1 MPDRR
6 VIVIGAGMGGLAA
19 AIDLARQD
27 VAVTLIER
35 HDVVGGR
42 MHQRRVDGVPI
53 DSGPTVITMRW
64 VFEDLFDAA
73 GLDLGR
79 FVDLRA
85 LPVIARHAWS
95 ADERLDLFADHRQSV
110 DAIARFSSPAEA
122 RRFEAFC
129 AEAARVYRTLE
140 GAYIRSQRPSLLSM
154 GADLGLRGLTQLAG
168 LGPFASL
175 WKTLGRHFHDP
186 RLRQLF
192 ARYATYCGGSPW
204 QSPATL
210 MLIAHVEQSGVWAAA
225 GGMQALGE
233 GVAHAART
241 LGVNIRCSESVEE
254 IVVDRSRATG
264 VRLASGETLDAD
276 AVIFN
281 GEAAALQDGLLGK
294 AAQVASPARNAIE
307 PRSLS
312 ALTWAM
318 HARTSGF
325 EPSFHT
331 VFFQDHY
338 DSEFSDIFEH
348 ARLPRRP
355 TVYMCAQ
362 DRSPHAANPGEETSG
377 SKGLERLLLLVNAP
391 ALGRAPTL
399 STEDID
405 ACQRAAFN
413 HLARCGLT
421 LEAAPEHVWRN
432 TPAHFSQRFAG
443 SNGAIYGMAP
453 HGWMSSF
460 RRAASQTAIPG
471 LYLAG
476 GSVHPGAGV
485 PMAALSG
492 RLAAATLMA
501 HLDSTSRSR
510 RVVISGGMS
519 TG

>member
-1 MPDRR
+1 MPERR
-6 VIVIGAGMGGLAA
+6 VIIIGAGMGGLTAA
-19 AIDLARQD
+19 MDLARQG
-27 VAVTLIER
+27 VSVTVLER
-35 HDVVGGR
+35 HSLVGGR
-42 MHQRRVDGVPI
+42 MHQRTVDGVSI

-64 VFEDLFDAA
+64 VFEDLFNAT
-73 GLDLGR
+73 GLELAR

-95 ADERLDLFADHRQSV
+95 AHEQLDLFADHRESI
-110 DAIARFSSPAEA
+110 DAIAKFSSPAEA
-122 RRFEAFC
+122 RRFETFC
-129 AEAARVYRTLE
+129 AEAARVYQGLE
-140 GAYIRSQRPSLLSM
+140 GAYIRSQRPSLVSM
-154 GADLGLRGLTQLAG
+154 GADLGLRGLAQLAS

-175 WKTLGRHFHDP
+175 WKTLGRHFTDP

-225 GGMQALGE
+225 GGMQALGD
-233 GVAHAART
+233 GVAAAARE
-241 LGVNIRCSESVEE
+241 LGAQIRCGESVEE
-254 IVVDRSRATG
+254 ILVDRSRASG
-264 VRLASGETLDAD
+264 VRLASGETLRAD
-276 AVIFN
+276 ALIFN
-281 GEAAALQDGLLGK
+281 GEAAALHAGLLGRH
-294 AAQVASPARNAIE
+294 AQAASPARSALE

-318 HARTSGF
+318 NARVIGF

-338 DSEFSDIFEH
+338 DTEFSDIFEH

-355 TVYMCAQ
+355 TVYVCAQ
-362 DRSPHAANPGEETSG
+362 DRSPHAEPAAAQTPAAQRR
-377 SKGLERLLLLVNAP
+377 ERLLLLVNAP
-391 ALGRAPTL
+391 ALGGGPTL
-399 STEDID
+399 STEEID
-405 ACQRAAFN
+405 ACQSAAFS
-413 HLARCGLT
+413 HLARCGLR
-421 LEAAPEHVWRN
+421 LEADPSQTWRN
-432 TPAHFSQRFAG
+432 TPDHFSQRFAG
-443 SNGAIYGMAP
+443 SKGAIYGMAP

-460 RRAASQTAIPG
+460 RRAGSQTALPG
-471 LYLAG
+471 LFLAG

-501 HLDSTSRSR
+501 HLDSINRSR